1 MDADGGASFPF
12 CLQHE
17 VCEFLGLEESSPSS
31 ATPEELMVVC
41 VWCAVCVWGEAGECG
56 CRNSHTL
63 SVCVCGVFVCVLPNQ
78 APAGSCLNSR
88 FCCVS
93 CWWPSLSVLVD

>member
-1 MDADGGASFPF
+1 MSAVDADGGASFPF

-63 SVCVCGVFVCVLPNQ
+63 SVCVCGVFVCVW
-78 APAGSCLNSR
+78 GG
-88 FCCVS
+88 
-93 CWWPSLSVLVD
+93 W

>member
-1 MDADGGASFPF
+1 MSAVDADGGASFPF

-41 VWCAVCVWGEAGECG
+41 VWCAVCVWGEAGEWE
-56 CRNSHTL
+56 CRKEEFTRPISGYQETL
-63 SVCVCGVFVCVLPNQ
+63 HPESESMFP
-78 APAGSCLNSR
+78 
-88 FCCVS
+88 
-93 CWWPSLSVLVD
+93 DI